1 MKTFSTILNRSD
13 ESRQLGLFPH
23 LGGKNFILEH
33 YGVSSTVF
41 IDTFY
46 QVEVI
51 ASIPSLWSVFITI
64 NVGYFSNSFS
74 SSLEMMILFSFF
86 SLLIG

>member
-1 MKTFSTILNRSD
+1 MLNTSD
-13 ESRQLGLFPH
+13 ESRQLCLFPH
-23 LGGKNFILEH
+23 LGGKNFIFQH
-33 YGVSSTVF
+33 YGISSTVF

-51 ASIPSLWSVFITI
+51 SSIPSLWSVFIRI
-64 NVGYFSNSFS
+64 NAKYFSNSFS
-74 SSLEMMILFSFF
+74 SSLEMMILFSFI